1 MAERKMKMNWI
12 NHNTLTKLL
21 TTLTILLV
29 SSYFA
34 HASFAGEGDSP
45 LEAYFLPHDTEL
57 EGSIG
62 DEGGADY
69 YKVIVPAA
77 GRFVLGLYDI
87 KLQDAADALD
97 LYLFRTTQ
105 NSVGTGYSTYRNYV
119 AKSTNPSGTPDI
131 IDIPDLAR
139 GIYFVRV
146 LPVASTWGW
155 DGADYKI
162 RSEFTV
168 FPPVVSDDVGDRKE
182 LALPIVNQ
190 LPTNCNISGN
200 NDADFFECQLPYT
213 SNLTLSLTEIGTGGN
228 VDLEVYT
235 ALGALIGLADQTGAT
250 NELLHLPDLVPSQYF
265 IKVFGEGMSDYVLT
279 AEHEFVGASD
289 ILDDVGD
296 DLAHAIPLLTGN
308 PSVFCLHASNTECDI
323 FSIYQPEDGTILV
336 DVYNMFLWD
345 GADDLYVRLFN
356 EYGNLIAQ
364 SNNESLTPES
374 IEVHVARGQYL
385 VGVYNSA
392 STWGFDGAIYTIN
405 VETSG
410 YDVGDAFNQ
419 AMQIH
424 AVPYGT
430 ETYGYPYI
438 GMIDSPDD
446 TDFFQVV
453 LKDSG
458 FIYLEVDRM
467 LHSNVDVQ
475 LFDAHY
481 LLLQTSANLDT
492 QSEMIYLD
500 GLDAGVYFI
509 KVYSPEGQIGE
520 YRLTPKI
527 GTPTSTISDDIGDSE
542 SRAFPLIPYRRVN
555 GYVWNEYTS
564 DYYTV
569 VLEQAQES
577 VRIHLSQPLMWDRAD
592 DIALYVYDAS
602 GNQIGFSDNDVFEDE
617 IVEFN
622 NMAAGVYYA
631 RVIPQRSTWGM
642 EAAQYCIVVETDVA
656 PLPTAELH
664 IPVDVEGSQGQ
675 IMHAPIILN
684 NMRSPI
690 EISSMS
696 AGIRFDPSILEPLG
710 IGNSGLSLEQL
721 NAQVRYTRSL
731 NTISV
736 SMNNFSTV
744 QGGALLD
751 LIFKVN
757 SGASV
762 GSTSVLTL
770 LSPTLNGAIVPGTDG
785 FVTVI
790 ASNGL

>member
-1 MAERKMKMNWI
+1 MNWI
-12 NHNTLTKLL
+12 NHNTLTKLAA
-21 TTLTILLV
+21 TFVILLV
-29 SSYFA
+29 SSFFA
-34 HASFAGEGDSP
+34 HPGFAGEGDSP
-45 LEAYFLPHDTEL
+45 LEAYFLPHNTEIDGRIGS
-57 EGSIG
+57 EGT
-62 DEGGADY
+62 ADY
-69 YKVIVPAA
+69 YKVIVPAT
-77 GRFVLGLYDI
+77 GRFVLRLYDI
-87 KLQDAADALD
+87 RLQDTADTLNIH
-97 LYLFRTTQ
+97 LFRTTK

-119 AKSTNPSGTPDI
+119 AKSINSSGIPDI
-131 IDIPDLAR
+131 IDIPDLTR

-146 LPVASTWGW
+146 LPVDSWGW
-155 DGADYKI
+155 NGADYKI
-162 RSEFTV
+162 RAEFTV
-168 FPPVVSDDVGDRKE
+168 FPPVVSDDVGDKME

-190 LPTNCNISGN
+190 LSTNCNIRGN
-200 NDADFFECQLPYT
+200 NDIDFFECHLPYT
-213 SNLTLSLTEIGTGGN
+213 SNLTLSLTEIGAGGN

-235 ALGALIGLADQTGAT
+235 ALGSLIGLADQTGASS
-250 NELLHLPDLVPSQYF
+250 ELLYLPDLVPGQYF
-265 IKVFGEGMSDYVLT
+265 IKVFGEGTTDYVFT

-296 DLAHAIPLLTGN
+296 DLAHAMPLLTGN
-308 PSVFCLHASNTECDI
+308 PSVFCMHASNSECDI

-345 GADDLYVRLFN
+345 GADDLYVQLFN
-356 EYGNLIAQ
+356 EYGNRIAQ
-364 SNNESLTPES
+364 SNNGSLTPES
-374 IEVHVARGQYL
+374 IERYVPRGQYFI
-385 VGVYNSA
+385 GVYNTDS
-392 STWGFDGAIYTIN
+392 WGFDGAIYTIN

-410 YDVGDAFNQ
+410 DDVGDAFNQ

-438 GMIDSPDD
+438 GMIDSIDD
-446 TDFFQVV
+446 TDFFQIV
-453 LKDSG
+453 LKDTG

-481 LLLQTSANLDT
+481 SLLQTSANHDT
-492 QSEMIYLD
+492 QSEMVYVD

-509 KVYSPEGQIGE
+509 KVHSPEGQISE
-520 YRLTPKI
+520 YRLTPTI
-527 GTPTSTISDDIGDSE
+527 GTPTSTISDDIGDNE

-555 GYVWNEYTS
+555 GYVWNDFTS
-564 DYYTV
+564 DYYMF

-577 VRIHLSQPLMWDRAD
+577 VRVHLSQPLMWDRAD
-592 DIALYVYDAS
+592 DLTLYVYDAS

-631 RVIPQRSTWGM
+631 RVFPQDSWGM
-642 EAAQYCIVVETDVA
+642 DPAQYCIVVEIDVA
-656 PLPTAELH
+656 PLPTAELY
-664 IPVDVEGSQGQ
+664 IPADVKGGPGQ
-675 IMHAPIILN
+675 IIHAPIILN
-684 NMRSPI
+684 DLSSPI

-696 AGIRFDPSILEPLG
+696 VGIQFDPSILEPLG
-710 IGNSGLSLEQL
+710 IGNSGSSLEQL
-721 NAQVRYTRSL
+721 NAQVRYTRSV

-736 SMNNFSTV
+736 SMDNFSTV
-744 QGGALLD
+744 QSGALLD

-762 GSTSVLTL
+762 GSTSALTL
-770 LSPTLNGAIVPGTDG
+770 LIPTLNGAIVPGTDG
-785 FVTVI
+785 FVTVV